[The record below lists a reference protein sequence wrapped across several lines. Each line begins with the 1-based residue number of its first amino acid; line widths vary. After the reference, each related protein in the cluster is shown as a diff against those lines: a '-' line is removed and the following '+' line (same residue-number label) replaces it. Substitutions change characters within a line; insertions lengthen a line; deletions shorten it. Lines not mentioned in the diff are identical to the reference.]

1 MVEET
6 KFDKLQAQV
15 DDGQRLIWENIQNDL
30 KQKLIET
37 DDFEW
42 TISKNEANTLQR
54 VAAVDI
60 SYSKTP

>member
-42 TISKNEANTLQR
+42 TISINEANTLQR

-60 SYSKTP
+60 SYSKTN